1 MENGVDEIMLSYLV
15 SGGFGGREFQQSE
28 LARLIERFT
37 PQEGVQQTAIAP
49 LHLFRS
55 SAPLEPIHG
64 VYKPVLC
71 LVAQGRKRVTLADAS
86 YTYDTAQYLL
96 VAVDLP
102 VISYVTA
109 TPQEPLLSLSLE
121 IDPRQIS
128 ALIMDA
134 ELPVMPGNPASQRGI
149 ILGCLDSLLL
159 DAVIRLLRLL
169 ETSQHIAVLA
179 PHIIR
184 EILYLLLVSEQGAV
198 LHHIAFASGKKEGIV
213 QALHW
218 LKSHFAEPMQ
228 VEALARKYH
237 MSPSVFHHHF
247 KSATAMT
254 PLQYQKRLRLEEA
267 CRLMLEESVDVG
279 TAGFQVG
286 YESSSQFS
294 REYRRLF
301 GDSPRGHLARLREAP
316 SHNSPRV

>member
-1 MENGVDEIMLSYLV
+1 MQSHLRSSRIWE
-15 SGGFGGREFQQSE
+15 REPQQSE
-28 LARLIERFT
+28 LAMLIERFT
-37 PQEGVQQTAIAP
+37 CQEGVYQTAIAP

-64 VYKPVLC
+64 VYKPMLC
-71 LVAQGRKRVTLADAS
+71 LIAQGSKQVTLAKES
-86 YTYDTAQYLL
+86 YTYDPAHFLL

-102 VISYVTA
+102 VISHVAEA
-109 TPQEPLLSLSLE
+109 TPQEPFLSFCLD

-128 ALIMDA
+128 ALITEAD
-134 ELPVMPGNPASQRGI
+134 LPVMPGNSASKRGI
-149 ILGCLDSLLL
+149 TIGCIDSLLL
-159 DAVIRLLRLL
+159 DAVTRLLRLL

-184 EILYLLLVSEQGAV
+184 EILYLLLVSGQGTA
-198 LHHIAFASGKKEGIV
+198 LRQIAFASGKKQGIV

-218 LKSHFAEPMQ
+218 LKGHFAEPMRI
-228 VEALARKYH
+228 EALARESH
-237 MSPSVFHHHF
+237 MSPSAFHHHF
-247 KSATAMT
+247 KAVTAMT

-267 CRLMLEESVDVG
+267 RRLMLEEAVDVG

-286 YESSSQFS
+286 YESLSQFS

-301 GDSPRGHLARLREAP
+301 GEPPRRDLARLRDAP
-316 SHNSPRV
+316 QSDSPSA